1 MTEPI
6 RAIEEFFAWT
16 TKLQGG
22 LFLYRGLADA
32 DWEVESSA
40 YRRVCKSENIS
51 SETLPAGTFQNY
63 IDYLLDEAGLQ
74 GFRERQDRKFSDLE
88 LLAEL
93 QHYGAATCLIDFTTS
108 ALIALWFACQDE
120 RGLPGKVVAMA
131 TDSIEKYSSIRYE
144 DLNRPI
150 REFLNQGKLW
160 KWVPSGLNSRIVAQQ
175 SVFVFGEGWI
185 NKSHYEEISIAADCK
200 KSISEALE
208 KTFGIEGPKLFNDL
222 SGFARY
228 NAHDQ
233 PYDKFSAEDFFS
245 LGVSFQQ
252 RSEYQQAIERYNSA
266 IDRNPHLAEAFFGLG
281 IAKYHLDD
289 YLGAIADYDKADHT
303 QSKSR

>member
-6 RAIEEFFAWT
+6 RAIEEFIAWT

-40 YRRVCKSENIS
+40 YRRVCKSVNIS
-51 SETLPAGTFQNY
+51 SEALPAVAFKNY

-108 ALIALWFACQDE
+108 SLIALWFACQDE

-150 REFLNQGKLW
+150 REFLNQGKQW

-185 NKSHYEEISIAADCK
+185 NKRELY
-200 KSISEALE
+200 
-208 KTFGIEGPKLFNDL
+208 T
-222 SGFARY
+222 
-228 NAHDQ
+228 
-233 PYDKFSAEDFFS
+233 
-245 LGVSFQQ
+245 
-252 RSEYQQAIERYNSA
+252 
-266 IDRNPHLAEAFFGLG
+266 
-281 IAKYHLDD
+281 
-289 YLGAIADYDKADHT
+289 
-303 QSKSR
+303 